1 MREFKFLDKNVS
13 NTNYNGIWSLMAIRV
28 VTDYVSGRFR
38 SGQRITIEDAEY
50 IITETSYQ
58 NGELAGAVV
67 KVFSLRNT
75 YIKITYWISM
85 GRVTPFITNHEV
97 EYERI

>member
-13 NTNYNGIWSLMAIRV
+13 NTNYNGIWSIMVLGV
-28 VTDYVSGRFR
+28 VVDYVSGRFR

-50 IITETSYQ
+50 VITETTYRH
-58 NGELAGAVV
+58 GELAGAVV
-67 KVFSLRNT
+67 KVFSTRNT
-75 YIKITYWISM
+75 HIKITYWISM
-85 GRVTPFITNHEV
+85 GRVTPYITNHEV